1 MLIRLLTIAL
11 CALWLSASHG
21 QATTPAPAAGEPSS
35 ATPKRGFLWEVRKGE
50 RRAFLLGTIHVG
62 KADFYPMHPDR
73 LARLQEAEV
82 IAVEADVSE
91 AARVGPVVQKLAYY
105 GTGAPGLDTRLPALR
120 PRLEEFAK
128 RSGLTVDSLWRM
140 KPWMAA
146 NTIVVVEAIRLGFS
160 PAYATEAF
168 LFDFARKS
176 GKPIVEIESIEAQL
190 RLFDSAPE
198 ATQFAYLQQAIESID
213 NGTNQEEVTQLV
225 NAWDKRDG
233 AEMERLLAKM
243 RGAKGAAERFVV
255 EQILE
260 GRHPRMIDAIERYI
274 ASGKLHL
281 VAIGSLHFFGPKGLI
296 ELLRQRGY
304 TVVPLP

>member
-1 MLIRLLTIAL
+1 MLIRLLALAL
-11 CALWLSASHG
+11 CVLWLSTSHG
-21 QATTPAPAAGEPSS
+21 QVATPAPAGEPSS
-35 ATPKRGFLWEVRKGE
+35 TTLKRGFLWEARKGE
-50 RRAFLLGTIHVG
+50 RHAYLLGTIHVG
-62 KADFYPMHPDR
+62 KAEFYPMHPER
-73 LARLQEAEV
+73 LARLQEVAV

-91 AARVGPVVQKLAYY
+91 AARVGVVVQKLAYY
-105 GTGAPGLDTRLPALR
+105 GNGAPGLDARVPALR
-120 PRLEEFAK
+120 SRLEDFAK
-128 RSGLTVDSLWRM
+128 RNGLTADLLWRM
-140 KPWMAA
+140 KPWMVA
-146 NTIVVVEAIRLGFS
+146 NTIVVIEAMRLGVS

-198 ATQFAYLQQAIESID
+198 TTQFAYLQQAIDSID
-213 NGTNQEEVTQLV
+213 DGTNQDEITQLV
-225 NAWDKRDG
+225 NAWEKHDG
-233 AEMERLLAKM
+233 AQMERLLAKM
-243 RGAKGAAERFVV
+243 RGAQGVAERFVV

-260 GRHPRMIDAIERYI
+260 GRHPRMIDAIERYV

-281 VAIGSLHFFGPKGLI
+281 VAIGSLHFFGPNGLI